1 MKQLFIFTATILA
14 CMGMRAQETGI
25 DSVLRQIEA
34 NNKELQANAQL
45 ISSQKLESRTENNL
59 PDPTLSYAHLWDSK
73 NSDETVGEMVVSQSF
88 DFPTLYITRGKMNR
102 LKTGALDAQAA
113 TMRQQILLQAKEVCL
128 DIIMLQHQQELLDAR
143 LKNAE
148 ELAAMYAKRL
158 ATGDANALET
168 NKINLELLNVRTESR
183 MNSTALN
190 NKIKELLVLNGNQP
204 LTPGRHFPDGPAVPP
219 PPPPPPPPPAVPTA
233 KALGLTDYPLVPL
246 PTDFHRVC
254 SELLAAD
261 PSLQSF
267 DSESAAARKFIS
279 VSKQGWL
286 PKLELGYRRN
296 TESGHPLNGVVV
308 GFSFPLFSN
317 KGKVKIAKAQA
328 MNIDFQKD
336 NARVKASSELWQLYE
351 EARNLDAS
359 MQEYK
364 RTFQEQ
370 QDLTLL
376 KQALVGGQ
384 ISMIEYFVEV
394 SVVYQSKT
402 NLLQLE
408 NQYQKAMARIYKNE
422 L

>member
-128 DIIMLQHQQELLDAR
+128 DIIMLQHQQELLDTR

-204 LTPGRHFPDGPAVPP
+204 LTPGRPFPDG
-219 PPPPPPPPPAVPTA
+219 PAVPTA
-233 KALGLTDYPLVPL
+233 KALGLTDYPLANRFPSGMQRTACRRSLSAIIRQRKRRSQQVHL
-246 PTDFHRVC
+246 IKQSRVAAETGVGLSSQYRIGTSAERC
-254 SELLAAD
+254 CRRLL
-261 PSLQSF
+261 
-267 DSESAAARKFIS
+267 
-279 VSKQGWL
+279 
-286 PKLELGYRRN
+286 
-296 TESGHPLNGVVV
+296 
-308 GFSFPLFSN
+308 FPA
-317 KGKVKIAKAQA
+317 V
-328 MNIDFQKD
+328 
-336 NARVKASSELWQLYE
+336 
-351 EARNLDAS
+351 
-359 MQEYK
+359 
-364 RTFQEQ
+364 
-370 QDLTLL
+370 L
-376 KQALVGGQ
+376 K
-384 ISMIEYFVEV
+384 
-394 SVVYQSKT
+394 
-402 NLLQLE
+402 
-408 NQYQKAMARIYKNE
+408 
-422 L
+422 

>member
-168 NKINLELLNVRTESR
+168 NKINLELLNVRT
-183 MNSTALN
+183 
-190 NKIKELLVLNGNQP
+190 
-204 LTPGRHFPDGPAVPP
+204 FPDG
-219 PPPPPPPPPAVPTA
+219 PAVPTA

>member
-73 NSDETVGEMVVSQSF
+73 NSGKTVGEMVVSQSF

-204 LTPGRHFPDGPAVPP
+204 LTPGRPFPDGPAVP
-219 PPPPPPPPPAVPTA
+219 TT

-279 VSKQGWL
+279 ASKQGWL

-364 RTFQEQ
+364 RTFQER

>member
-14 CMGMRAQETGI
+14 YMGMRAQETGI

-73 NSDETVGEMVVSQSF
+73 NSNETVGEMVVSQSF

-168 NKINLELLNVRTESR
+168 NKI
-183 MNSTALN
+183 
-190 NKIKELLVLNGNQP
+190 KELLVLNGNQP
-204 LTPGRHFPDGPAVPP
+204 LTPGRPFPDG
-219 PPPPPPPPPAVPTA
+219 PAVPTA

-279 VSKQGWL
+279 ASKQGWL

>member
-1 MKQLFIFTATILA
+1 MKQIFILTAALLT
-14 CMGMRAQETGI
+14 CMGMRAQDTGI

-45 ISSQKLESRTENNL
+45 ISSQKLENKAENNL

-88 DFPTLYITRGKMNR
+88 DFPTLYVTRGKMNR

-128 DIIMLQHQQELLDAR
+128 DIIMLQQQQELLNAR

-148 ELAAMYAKRL
+148 ELAAMYAQRL
-158 ATGDANALET
+158 SNGDANTLET

-204 LTPGRHFPDGPAVPP
+204 LTPGNNLSENPAI
-219 PPPPPPPPPAVPTA
+219 PTA
-233 KALGLTDYPLVPL
+233 QALGLTDYPIVPL
-246 PTDFHRVC
+246 PADFYQVC
-254 SELLAAD
+254 NEQLAAD

-267 DSESAAARKFIS
+267 DNESAAAHKFIS
-279 VSKQGWL
+279 ASKQGWL

-308 GFSFPLFSN
+308 GFSFPLFAN

-336 NARVKASSELWQLYE
+336 NAKVKASSELWQLYE
-351 EARNLDAS
+351 EARNLNVS

-364 RTFQEQ
+364 ETFQDQ

-376 KQALVGGQ
+376 KQALAGGQ

>member
-1 MKQLFIFTATILA
+1 MKRIFIFSAAILTFV
-14 CMGMRAQETGI
+14 GMSAQETSI

-45 ISSQKLESRTENNL
+45 ISSQKLENKAENNL

-88 DFPTLYITRGKMNR
+88 DFPTLYATRGKMNR
-102 LKTGALDAQAA
+102 LRTGALDAQAA
-113 TMRQQILLQAKEVCL
+113 AMRQQVLLQAKEACL
-128 DIIMLQHQQELLDAR
+128 DIIMLQQQQELLDAR

-148 ELAAMYAKRL
+148 ELSAMYAKRL

-183 MNSTALN
+183 MNNTALN
-190 NKIKELLVLNGNQP
+190 NKIKELQALNGDRP
-204 LTPGRHFPDGPAVPP
+204 LVPGRPFPDNQL
-219 PPPPPPPPPAVPTA
+219 PTA
-233 KALGLTDYPLVPL
+233 KALGLTEYPMSPL
-246 PTDFHRVC
+246 PADFYQAC
-254 SELLAAD
+254 DELLAAD
-261 PSLQSF
+261 PSLQSY
-267 DSESAAARKFIS
+267 DSESAAARKLIS
-279 VSKQGWL
+279 VNKQGWL

-308 GFSFPLFSN
+308 GFSFPLFAN
-317 KGKVKIAKAQA
+317 KGKVKIAKAQS
-328 MNIDFQKD
+328 MNIDYQKD
-336 NARVKASSELWQLYE
+336 NAKIKASSELWQLYE
-351 EARNLDAS
+351 EARSLHAS

-364 RTFQEQ
+364 EAFRSQ
-370 QDLTLL
+370 QDLSLL

-384 ISMIEYFVEV
+384 INMIEYFVEV

-408 NQYQKAMARIYKNE
+408 NQYQKAMARMYKNQ

>member
-88 DFPTLYITRGKMNR
+88 DFPTLYITRGKINR

-128 DIIMLQHQQELLDAR
+128 DIIMLQHQQELLDTR

-190 NKIKELLVLNGNQP
+190 NKIKGTAGTERQP
-204 LTPGRHFPDGPAVPP
+204 AAYSRTSLPRRPRRTYRQSPRTDGLSPGSVANRFPSGMQR
-219 PPPPPPPPPAVPTA
+219 TA
-233 KALGLTDYPLVPL
+233 C
-246 PTDFHRVC
+246 RR
-254 SELLAAD
+254 
-261 PSLQSF
+261 SL
-267 DSESAAARKFIS
+267 SAIIRQRKRRS
-279 VSKQGWL
+279 PQVHLSKQARVAAETGVGL
-286 PKLELGYRRN
+286 SSQYRIGTSAERCCRR
-296 TESGHPLNGVVV
+296 LL
-308 GFSFPLFSN
+308 FPLFS
-317 KGKVKIAKAQA
+317 K
-328 MNIDFQKD
+328 
-336 NARVKASSELWQLYE
+336 
-351 EARNLDAS
+351 
-359 MQEYK
+359 
-364 RTFQEQ
+364 
-370 QDLTLL
+370 
-376 KQALVGGQ
+376 
-384 ISMIEYFVEV
+384 
-394 SVVYQSKT
+394 
-402 NLLQLE
+402 
-408 NQYQKAMARIYKNE
+408 
-422 L
+422 

>member
-73 NSDETVGEMVVSQSF
+73 NSGKTVGEMVVSQSF

-204 LTPGRHFPDGPAVPP
+204 LTPGRPFPDGPAVP
-219 PPPPPPPPPAVPTA
+219 TT
-233 KALGLTDYPLVPL
+233 KALGLTDYPPVPL

-279 VSKQGWL
+279 ASKQGWL

-336 NARVKASSELWQLYE
+336 NARVKASS
-351 EARNLDAS
+351 S
-359 MQEYK
+359 V
-364 RTFQEQ
+364 
-370 QDLTLL
+370 TLR
-376 KQALVGGQ
+376 K
-384 ISMIEYFVEV
+384 
-394 SVVYQSKT
+394 
-402 NLLQLE
+402 
-408 NQYQKAMARIYKNE
+408 
-422 L
+422 

>member
-73 NSDETVGEMVVSQSF
+73 NSGKTVGEMVVSQSF

-168 NKINLELLNVRTESR
+168 NKI
-183 MNSTALN
+183 
-190 NKIKELLVLNGNQP
+190 KELLVLNGNQP
-204 LTPGRHFPDGPAVPP
+204 LTPGRPFPDGPAVP
-219 PPPPPPPPPAVPTA
+219 TT

-279 VSKQGWL
+279 ASKQGWL

>member
-1 MKQLFIFTATILA
+1 M
-14 CMGMRAQETGI
+14 
-25 DSVLRQIEA
+25 
-34 NNKELQANAQL
+34 
-45 ISSQKLESRTENNL
+45 
-59 PDPTLSYAHLWDSK
+59 
-73 NSDETVGEMVVSQSF
+73 
-88 DFPTLYITRGKMNR
+88 
-102 LKTGALDAQAA
+102 
-113 TMRQQILLQAKEVCL
+113 
-128 DIIMLQHQQELLDAR
+128 QHQQELLDAR

-204 LTPGRHFPDGPAVPP
+204 LTPGRPFPDG
-219 PPPPPPPPPAVPTA
+219 PAVPTA

-279 VSKQGWL
+279 ASKQGWL

>member
-73 NSDETVGEMVVSQSF
+73 NSGKTVGEMVVSQSF

-204 LTPGRHFPDGPAVPP
+204 LTPGRPFPDGPAVPTTKRFP
-219 PPPPPPPPPAVPTA
+219 SGMQRTA
-233 KALGLTDYPLVPL
+233 CRRSLSAIIRQRKRRSPQVHFSKQARVAAETGVGLSSQYRIGTSAE
-246 PTDFHRVC
+246 RCC
-254 SELLAAD
+254 SRFLL
-261 PSLQSF
+261 PSLCQ
-267 DSESAAARKFIS
+267 
-279 VSKQGWL
+279 
-286 PKLELGYRRN
+286 
-296 TESGHPLNGVVV
+296 
-308 GFSFPLFSN
+308 
-317 KGKVKIAKAQA
+317 
-328 MNIDFQKD
+328 
-336 NARVKASSELWQLYE
+336 
-351 EARNLDAS
+351 
-359 MQEYK
+359 
-364 RTFQEQ
+364 
-370 QDLTLL
+370 
-376 KQALVGGQ
+376 
-384 ISMIEYFVEV
+384 
-394 SVVYQSKT
+394 
-402 NLLQLE
+402 
-408 NQYQKAMARIYKNE
+408 
-422 L
+422 

>member
-73 NSDETVGEMVVSQSF
+73 NSGKTVGEMVVSQSF

-158 ATGDANALET
+158 ATGDANAL
-168 NKINLELLNVRTESR
+168 NVRTESR

-204 LTPGRHFPDGPAVPP
+204 LTPGRPFPDGPAVP
-219 PPPPPPPPPAVPTA
+219 TT

-279 VSKQGWL
+279 ASKQGWL

>member
-25 DSVLRQIEA
+25 DSVLRQIET

-73 NSDETVGEMVVSQSF
+73 NSNETVGEMVVSQSF

-183 MNSTALN
+183 MNNTALN

-204 LTPGRHFPDGPAVPP
+204 LTPGRPFPDGPAVP
-219 PPPPPPPPPAVPTA
+219 TA
-233 KALGLTDYPLVPL
+233 LVPL
-246 PTDFHRVC
+246 PTDFHRIC
-254 SELLAAD
+254 SEQLAAD

-267 DSESAAARKFIS
+267 DSESAAARKSIS
-279 VSKQGWL
+279 ASKQGWL